1 MIIETN
7 VNGRRVT
14 AIAVPE
20 IDRSELPYV
29 RDGLFDMLTTCL
41 SSEEN
46 KESVHS
52 ESLYFV
58 CLLLKTL
65 AEDIDDNNE
74 VTRIGI
80 HEEEKKGG
88 EV

>member
-1 MIIETN
+1 MIIETK
-7 VNGRRVT
+7 VNGRLMT
-14 AIAVPE
+14 AITVPE
-20 IDRSELPYV
+20 LDRSELPYV

-46 KESVHS
+46 KGSVHS

-74 VTRIGI
+74 VVRIGI
-80 HEEEKKGG
+80 NEEEQEGG

>member
-1 MIIETN
+1 MIIETK
-7 VNGRRVT
+7 VNGSRVT

-20 IDRSELPYV
+20 IDRSQLPYV
-29 RDGLFDMLTTCL
+29 RDGLFEMLTTCL

-46 KESVHS
+46 KDTVHS
-52 ESLYFV
+52 ESFFFV

-74 VTRIGI
+74 VIRIGI
-80 HEEEKKGG
+80 HEEEKKEG
-88 EV
+88 EE